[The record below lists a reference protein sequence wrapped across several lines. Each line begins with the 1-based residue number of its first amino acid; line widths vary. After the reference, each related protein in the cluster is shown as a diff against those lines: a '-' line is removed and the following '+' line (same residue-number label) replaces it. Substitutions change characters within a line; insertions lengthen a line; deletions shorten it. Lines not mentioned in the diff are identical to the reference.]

1 MAPRSM
7 WNGTV
12 ALGEVIFPVKLYSVA
27 QEHRVRFRE
36 VHLSDSGRIMHRRF
50 GSESGEEVPA
60 ERINKAYETRDGKQI
75 MLTDDE
81 IAAARGT
88 NSKVIQIEHFVD
100 AGEIDQIFYDRPYM
114 LGAQDGG
121 EHAYRVFLGA
131 LRRSGKVG
139 IGRFTLRT
147 REQLVALAAHGDT
160 LRLYTMRFADE
171 LVNSRELD
179 VPALSREPS
188 SKELEMAKRL
198 IDTLAMPWDPQR
210 HEDRY
215 RGAVMALIEAKASGQ
230 DVKARPEAEPK
241 PTPDLLAALQASL
254 DASSRRKQ
262 PAAEKTKRASTAKTP
277 TKPRAGESQAKP
289 RPKPKAGSR

>member
-12 ALGEVIFPVKLYSVA
+12 ALGEVVFPVKLFSVA

-36 VHLSDSGRIMHRRF
+36 VHLTDSGRIMHRRI
-50 GSESGEEVPA
+50 GSESGEEVAA

-75 MLTDDE
+75 VLTDDE
-81 IAAARGT
+81 IALARGS
-88 NSKVIQIEHFVD
+88 NSKVIAIEHFV
-100 AGEIDQIFYDRPYM
+100 AANEIDEIFYEKPYL

-121 EHAYRVFLGA
+121 ERAYRVFLSA
-131 LRRSGKVG
+131 LERTGKVG

-147 REQLVALAAHGDT
+147 REQLVALAPHESA

-179 VPALSREPS
+179 VPSLSREPS

-198 IDTLAMPWDPQR
+198 IETLEMPWEPER

-215 RGAVMALIEAKASGQ
+215 RGAVMSVIESKAAG
-230 DVKARPEAEPK
+230 DEVKARPEAEPQ
-241 PTPDLLAALQASL
+241 PTPDLLAALQQSIEASGR
-254 DASSRRKQ
+254 RRKAPSERAKRRT
-262 PAAEKTKRASTAKTP
+262 PAAADSKPKAK
-277 TKPRAGESQAKP
+277 
-289 RPKPKAGSR
+289 PKPKAESR